1 MTQICHSCLLQLT
14 MVTFMKKY
22 FRFIAFLIVL
32 LSAGYIFLVHT
43 VMPKYIRQSIP
54 EAERIASSFINGS
67 ITLKDITWNGG
78 LSAEVGQLEVKDA
91 QGQKVAEIP
100 RIIVHLRPW
109 LALDKGARAVSR
121 VELVRP
127 QVYLSMDDKQQWN
140 MAKLLK
146 SSDSDE
152 TPFYGLLEIS
162 NGVMHVA
169 MPQGQWDIPVS
180 GTVNGGANPKFA
192 LGLRLGSGVDT
203 LAVGGL
209 VTTKGEGRIEL
220 KSDKLALAPYAALAK
235 HYAGV
240 EELKGD
246 LSKLALIYV
255 NEKGKQRYSGE
266 VNLAGL
272 EGKMQLG
279 DAKHSL
285 KLDGQVRAHDSYLN
299 ISSLEAVV
307 DGQKLALEGE
317 ADLRDTDAPSA
328 KGVLTA
334 DKLAY
339 EGYKLEKLRL
349 PFRGDKKEIILENVA
364 AAYGGGAIKGNATYS
379 LEEKVLTGDL
389 ELKDVTHVTPDRPKD
404 DVHINAK
411 LALLAKVLEDKLQL
425 HAATEV
431 MELEWRGL
439 KINRMNM
446 DGAVDKNGLAID
458 HFSAFAGERGV
469 LLATGNVN
477 KAGEL
482 HIEGRMTDF
491 PINPVLAAAGK
502 EGSGLCSTG
511 FAVGGKLT
519 APEFAG
525 VLQLTQAEFMEQKIK
540 EAHGFVAL
548 KDNQLTIKNFRANM
562 EQGHHIVSGLV
573 DLRGEEP
580 YVDLS
585 LETYGVRIEPI
596 MALILGKKDV
606 PVTGNLDNIMQVR
619 GTTSQPY
626 VYGEV
631 HASDGSAMEQLY
643 NSVDGRYLY
652 DKGTL
657 ELEDFLIK
665 AFYAD
670 VKLDG
675 TMADDGRLNFDM
687 VAKNVDLAHL
697 PIKDETIDLGGKV
710 NAKGHIGGR
719 ITAPT
724 FRGDVDSDKVLIN
737 GEALTELSGTV
748 DGRGLPYNM
757 FKVSFK
763 QPYKH
768 DPSNYGLYT
777 ADVNLN
783 LQEKYMQGK
792 VQMLWGDIGGLL
804 RMARMDYDIN
814 GQMQGLLDFCPQGK
828 GSGLNISITADDV
841 KIHELNYSHMELKG
855 NIKKT
860 LLTLDE
866 VKLQE
871 QDGITDRGLIT
882 AGGQIELKEQG
893 FNLSMQ
899 AFKAN
904 PAIVTAVMKDPPEI
918 KGEMDMQVQLAGTVA
933 KPSGKGSLEIINGS
947 VAGVGVDK
955 LNAELALKNDT
966 IKLEYLVASKDAYS
980 VKASGD
986 IPLDVFRS
994 KEQRRNPRSQMNIIM
1009 DLNEARLGILPA
1021 LSKMV
1026 EWGVGETNG
1035 AVRLAGTLEEPLL
1048 YGSLKIVDGAVK
1060 IKDLDTALEAIN
1072 LDVDFQGNTVLLR
1085 NVSTKLGKGTL
1096 SAEGSYALQTTEND
1110 AYKLHIKADNA
1121 ELASQIFTGR
1131 INSEIEIVPQK
1142 YRDRKKAKGN
1152 VPPPVEYRP
1161 LIKGQLKLDDVVVNM
1176 PTVPEMGEGESNFGL
1191 DMKVELGKKIH
1202 LYNSYLYDIWLNG
1215 GIHIKGSTLFPIVDG
1230 TIKADKGTISY
1241 LRTDFKLQKA
1251 GLVWVEPGTFLPN
1264 VNLESTA
1271 RFSRYRIYMKVN
1283 GPVEK
1288 MDLVLTSDPPLER
1301 NTIVRMLTLQRD
1313 TAGSNEVTSEDM
1325 NNLMTVGLQMTVLGD
1340 VETWIKQTLGLDQF
1354 RIYTGK
1360 VRSGIGFE
1368 SAKDRSQDLTTDE
1381 RNQYNVLVSKYL
1393 NNNFMFGYTTSFD
1406 ALDRSIFGQYDISRH
1421 MNITYSR
1428 SYDMNDKTDN
1438 WYGLEYKITF

>member
-1 MTQICHSCLLQLT
+1 

-146 SSDSDE
+146 PSDSDE

-220 KSDKLALAPYAALAK
+220 KSDKLALATYAALAK

-841 KIHELNYSHMELKG
+841 KIHELNYAHMELKG

-1096 SAEGSYALQTTEND
+1096 SAEGSYALQTTEKD

>member
-1 MTQICHSCLLQLT
+1 
-14 MVTFMKKY
+14 MKKY

-446 DGAVDKNGLAID
+446 DGAVNAKGLTID

-777 ADVNLN
+777 ADVSLN

-804 RMARMDYDIN
+804 RRARMEYDIT

-841 KIHELNYSHMELKG
+841 KIHELNYAHMELKG

-1048 YGSLKIVDGAVK
+1048 YGSLKIMDGAVK

>member
-1 MTQICHSCLLQLT
+1 
-14 MVTFMKKY
+14 MKKY

-364 AAYGGGAIKGNATYS
+364 AAYGGGAIKCNATYS

-748 DGRGLPYNM
+748 DGRGMPYNM

-1048 YGSLKIVDGAVK
+1048 YGSLKIMDGAVK

-1096 SAEGSYALQTTEND
+1096 SAEGSYALQTTEKD

>member
-1 MTQICHSCLLQLT
+1 
-14 MVTFMKKY
+14 MKKY

-446 DGAVDKNGLAID
+446 DGAVNAKGLTID

-841 KIHELNYSHMELKG
+841 KIHELNYAHMELKG

-1048 YGSLKIVDGAVK
+1048 YGSLKIMDGAVK

>member
-1 MTQICHSCLLQLT
+1 
-14 MVTFMKKY
+14 MKKY

-146 SSDSDE
+146 PSDSDE

-748 DGRGLPYNM
+748 DGRGMPYNM

-980 VKASGD
+980 VKESGD

-1096 SAEGSYALQTTEND
+1096 SAEGSYALQTTEKD

>member
-1 MTQICHSCLLQLT
+1 

-643 NSVDGRYLY
+643 NSVGGRYLY

-710 NAKGHIGGR
+710 NAKGHIGGK

-724 FRGDVDSDKVLIN
+724 FRGDVDSDKILIN

-966 IKLEYLVASKDAYS
+966 IKLEYLLASKDAYS

-1048 YGSLKIVDGAVK
+1048 YGSLKIMDGAVK

>member
-1 MTQICHSCLLQLT
+1 
-14 MVTFMKKY
+14 MKKY

-266 VNLAGL
+266 VNLAGF

-1096 SAEGSYALQTTEND
+1096 SAEGSYALQTTEKD

-1251 GLVWVEPGTFLPN
+1251 GLVWVDPGTFLPN

>member
-1096 SAEGSYALQTTEND
+1096 SAEGSYALQTTEKD

>member
-1 MTQICHSCLLQLT
+1 
-14 MVTFMKKY
+14 MKKY

-91 QGQKVAEIP
+91 QGQRVVEIP

-146 SSDSDE
+146 PSDSDE

-710 NAKGHIGGR
+710 NAKGHIGGKL
-719 ITAPT
+719 TAPT

-841 KIHELNYSHMELKG
+841 KIHELNYAHMELKG

-1096 SAEGSYALQTTEND
+1096 SAEGSYALQTTEKD

>member
-1 MTQICHSCLLQLT
+1 
-14 MVTFMKKY
+14 MKKY

-91 QGQKVAEIP
+91 QGQRVVEIP

-285 KLDGQVRAHDSYLN
+285 KLDGQVRANDSYLN

-1096 SAEGSYALQTTEND
+1096 SAEGSYALQTTEKD

>member
-1 MTQICHSCLLQLT
+1 
-14 MVTFMKKY
+14 MKKY

-91 QGQKVAEIP
+91 QGQKIAEIP

-379 LEEKVLTGDL
+379 REEKVLTGDL

-458 HFSAFAGERGV
+458 HFSAFAGERGMI
-469 LLATGNVN
+469 LATGNVN

-491 PINPVLAAAGK
+491 PVHPVLAAAGK
-502 EGSGLCSTG
+502 EGSGLCSMG

-710 NAKGHIGGR
+710 NAKGHIGGK

-783 LQEKYMQGK
+783 LQEKFMQGK

-841 KIHELNYSHMELKG
+841 KIHELNYAHMELKG

-955 LNAELALKNDT
+955 LNAELVLKNDT

-994 KEQRRNPRSQMNIIM
+994 KEQRRNPRSQMNITM

-1035 AVRLAGTLEEPLL
+1035 QVRLAGTLEEPLL
-1048 YGSLKIVDGAVK
+1048 YGSLKIADGAVK
-1060 IKDLDTALEAIN
+1060 IKDLDTALENIN
-1072 LDVDFQGNTVLLR
+1072 LDVDFAGNTVLLR

-1096 SAEGSYALQTTEND
+1096 SAEGSYALQTTEKD

-1131 INSEIEIVPQK
+1131 FNSEIEIVPQK

-1176 PTVPEMGEGESNFGL
+1176 PTVPEIGEGESNFGL

-1215 GIHIKGSTLFPIVDG
+1215 AIHIKGSTLFPIVDG

>member
-1 MTQICHSCLLQLT
+1 
-14 MVTFMKKY
+14 MKKY

-91 QGQKVAEIP
+91 QGQKIAEIP

-379 LEEKVLTGDL
+379 REEKVLTGDL

-458 HFSAFAGERGV
+458 HFSAFAGERGMI
-469 LLATGNVN
+469 LATGNVN

-491 PINPVLAAAGK
+491 PVHPVLAAAGK
-502 EGSGLCSTG
+502 EGSGLCSMG

-710 NAKGHIGGR
+710 NAKGHIGGK

-841 KIHELNYSHMELKG
+841 KIHELNYAHMELKG

-955 LNAELALKNDT
+955 LNAELVLKNDT

-994 KEQRRNPRSQMNIIM
+994 KEQRRNPRSQMNITM

-1035 AVRLAGTLEEPLL
+1035 QVRLAGTLEEPLL
-1048 YGSLKIVDGAVK
+1048 YGSLKIADGAVK
-1060 IKDLDTALEAIN
+1060 IKDLDTALENIN
-1072 LDVDFQGNTVLLR
+1072 LDVDFAGNTVLLR

-1096 SAEGSYALQTTEND
+1096 SAEGSYALQTTEKD

-1131 INSEIEIVPQK
+1131 FNSEIEIVPQK

>member
-1 MTQICHSCLLQLT
+1 
-14 MVTFMKKY
+14 MKKY
-22 FRFIAFLIVL
+22 FSFIAFLIVL

-43 VMPKYIRQSIP
+43 VMPKYIRQSLP
-54 EAERIASSFINGS
+54 QAERIASSFINGS

-91 QGQKVAEIP
+91 QGQKIAEIP

-841 KIHELNYSHMELKG
+841 KIHELNYAHMELKG

-1096 SAEGSYALQTTEND
+1096 SAEGSYALQTTEKD

>member
-1 MTQICHSCLLQLT
+1 
-14 MVTFMKKY
+14 MKKY

-91 QGQKVAEIP
+91 QGQKIAEIP

-235 HYAGV
+235 HYAQID
-240 EELKGD
+240 ELKGG

-379 LEEKVLTGDL
+379 REEKVLTGDL

-458 HFSAFAGERGV
+458 HFSAFAGKQGM

-491 PINPVLAAAGK
+491 PVHPVLAAAGK

-710 NAKGHIGGR
+710 NAKGHIGGK

-841 KIHELNYSHMELKG
+841 KIHELNYAHMELKG

-947 VAGVGVDK
+947 VAGVSVDK
-955 LNAELALKNDT
+955 INAELALKNDT
-966 IKLEYLVASKDAYS
+966 IQLEYLVATKDVYGL
-980 VKASGD
+980 KASGD

-994 KEQRRNPRSQMNIIM
+994 KEQRRNPRSQMNITM

-1035 AVRLAGTLEEPLL
+1035 QVRLAGTLEEPLL
-1048 YGSLKIVDGAVK
+1048 YGSLKIADGAVK
-1060 IKDLDTALEAIN
+1060 IKDLDTALENIN
-1072 LDVDFQGNTVLLR
+1072 LDVDFAGNTVLLR

-1096 SAEGSYALQTTEND
+1096 SAEGSYALQTTEKD

-1131 INSEIEIVPQK
+1131 FNSEIEIVPQK

-1176 PTVPEMGEGESNFGL
+1176 PTVPEIGEGESNFGL

-1428 SYDMNDKTDN
+1428 SYNMNDKTDN

>member
-1 MTQICHSCLLQLT
+1 
-14 MVTFMKKY
+14 MKKY

-364 AAYGGGAIKGNATYS
+364 AAYGGGAIKCNATYS

-643 NSVDGRYLY
+643 NSVGGRYLY

-710 NAKGHIGGR
+710 NAKGHVGGK

-724 FRGDVDSDKVLIN
+724 FRGDVDSDKILIN

-828 GSGLNISITADDV
+828 GSGLNISIKADDV
-841 KIHELNYSHMELKG
+841 KIHELNYAHMELKG

-1096 SAEGSYALQTTEND
+1096 SAEGSYALQTTEKD

>member
-1 MTQICHSCLLQLT
+1 

-91 QGQKVAEIP
+91 QGQKIAEIP

-379 LEEKVLTGDL
+379 LEEKVFTGDL

-548 KDNQLTIKNFRANM
+548 KDNQLTIKNFRVNM

-710 NAKGHIGGR
+710 NAKGHIGGK

-724 FRGDVDSDKVLIN
+724 FRGDVDSDKILIN

>member
-1 MTQICHSCLLQLT
+1 
-14 MVTFMKKY
+14 MKKY

-91 QGQKVAEIP
+91 QGQKIAEIP

-285 KLDGQVRAHDSYLN
+285 KLDGQVRANDSYLN

-562 EQGHHIVSGLV
+562 EQGHHSVSGLV

-1060 IKDLDTALEAIN
+1060 IKDLDTALEALN

-1096 SAEGSYALQTTEND
+1096 SAEGSYALQTTEKD

-1340 VETWIKQTLGLDQF
+1340 VETWIKHPLGLDQF

-1406 ALDRSIFGQYDISRH
+1406 ALDRSVFGQYDISRH

-1428 SYDMNDKTDN
+1428 SYDLNDKADN

>member
-1 MTQICHSCLLQLT
+1 
-14 MVTFMKKY
+14 MKKY

-285 KLDGQVRAHDSYLN
+285 KLDGQVRVHDSYLN
-299 ISSLEAVV
+299 IGSLEAVV

-317 ADLRDTDAPSA
+317 ADLRDTDAPCA

-519 APEFAG
+519 APEFVG

-710 NAKGHIGGR
+710 NAKGHIGGK
-719 ITAPT
+719 ITAPS
-724 FRGDVDSDKVLIN
+724 FRGDVDSDKILIN

>member
-1 MTQICHSCLLQLT
+1 
-14 MVTFMKKY
+14 MKKY

-841 KIHELNYSHMELKG
+841 KIHELNYAHMELKG

-1096 SAEGSYALQTTEND
+1096 SAEGSYALQTTEKD

>member
-1 MTQICHSCLLQLT
+1 
-14 MVTFMKKY
+14 MKKY

-91 QGQKVAEIP
+91 QGQKIAEIP

-146 SSDSDE
+146 PSDSDE

-1096 SAEGSYALQTTEND
+1096 SAEGSYALQTTEKD

>member
-1 MTQICHSCLLQLT
+1 
-14 MVTFMKKY
+14 MKKY

-127 QVYLSMDDKQQWN
+127 QIYLSMDDKQQWN

-146 SSDSDE
+146 PSDSDE

-469 LLATGNVN
+469 LLVTGNVN

-1096 SAEGSYALQTTEND
+1096 SAEGSYALQTTEKD

>member
-1 MTQICHSCLLQLT
+1 
-14 MVTFMKKY
+14 MKKY

-127 QVYLSMDDKQQWN
+127 QIYLSMDDKQQWN

-146 SSDSDE
+146 PSDSDE

-339 EGYKLEKLRL
+339 EGYKPEKLRL

-469 LLATGNVN
+469 LLVTGNVN

-768 DPSNYGLYT
+768 DTSNYGLYT

-841 KIHELNYSHMELKG
+841 KIHELNYAHMELKG

-1035 AVRLAGTLEEPLL
+1035 AVRLAGTLEKPLL

-1096 SAEGSYALQTTEND
+1096 SAEGSYALQTTEKD

-1368 SAKDRSQDLTTDE
+1368 SAKDHSQDLTTDE

>member
-1 MTQICHSCLLQLT
+1 

-364 AAYGGGAIKGNATYS
+364 AAYGGGAIKCNATYS

-643 NSVDGRYLY
+643 NSVGGRYLY

-710 NAKGHIGGR
+710 NAKGHVGGK

-724 FRGDVDSDKVLIN
+724 FRGDVDSDKILIN

-828 GSGLNISITADDV
+828 GSGLNISIKADDV
-841 KIHELNYSHMELKG
+841 KIHELNYAHMELKG

-1096 SAEGSYALQTTEND
+1096 SAEGSYALQTTEKD

>member
-1 MTQICHSCLLQLT
+1 

-349 PFRGDKKEIILENVA
+349 PFRGDKKEIILENIA
-364 AAYGGGAIKGNATYS
+364 AAYGGGAIKCNATYS

-1096 SAEGSYALQTTEND
+1096 SAEGSYALQTTEKD

>member
-1 MTQICHSCLLQLT
+1 
-14 MVTFMKKY
+14 MKKY

-994 KEQRRNPRSQMNIIM
+994 KEQRRNSRSQMNIIM

-1096 SAEGSYALQTTEND
+1096 SAEGSYALQTTEKD

>member
-1 MTQICHSCLLQLT
+1 
-14 MVTFMKKY
+14 MKKY

-54 EAERIASSFINGS
+54 EAERLASSFINGS

-209 VTTKGEGRIEL
+209 VTTKGEGRFEL

-379 LEEKVLTGDL
+379 REEKVLTGDL

-446 DGAVDKNGLAID
+446 DGAVNAKGLTID

-643 NSVDGRYLY
+643 NSVGGRYLY

-710 NAKGHIGGR
+710 NAKGHVGGK

-783 LQEKYMQGK
+783 LQEKFMQGK

-841 KIHELNYSHMELKG
+841 KIHKLNYAHMALKG

-933 KPSGKGSLEIINGS
+933 KPSGKGFLEIINGS

-966 IKLEYLVASKDAYS
+966 IQLEYLVASKDAYS

-994 KEQRRNPRSQMNIIM
+994 KEQRRNPRSQMNIIV

-1035 AVRLAGTLEEPLL
+1035 QVRLAGTLEEPLL
-1048 YGSLKIVDGAVK
+1048 YGSLKIADGAVK
-1060 IKDLDTALEAIN
+1060 IKDLDTALENIN
-1072 LDVDFQGNTVLLR
+1072 LDVDFAGNTVLLR

-1096 SAEGSYALQTTEND
+1096 SAEGSYALQTTAKD

-1121 ELASQIFTGR
+1121 ELASQLFTGR

-1142 YRDRKKAKGN
+1142 YRDRRKRKDN
-1152 VPPPVEYRP
+1152 LPPPVEYRP

-1428 SYDMNDKTDN
+1428 SYNMNDKTDN

>member
-1 MTQICHSCLLQLT
+1 
-14 MVTFMKKY
+14 MKKY

-146 SSDSDE
+146 PSDSDE

-1096 SAEGSYALQTTEND
+1096 SAEGSYALQTTEKD

>member
-1 MTQICHSCLLQLT
+1 
-14 MVTFMKKY
+14 MKKY

-220 KSDKLALAPYAALAK
+220 KSDKLALATYAALAK

-1096 SAEGSYALQTTEND
+1096 SAEGSYALQTTEKD

>member
-1 MTQICHSCLLQLT
+1 
-14 MVTFMKKY
+14 MKKY

-91 QGQKVAEIP
+91 QGQKIAEIP

-379 LEEKVLTGDL
+379 REEKVLTGDL

-458 HFSAFAGERGV
+458 HFSAFAGERGMI
-469 LLATGNVN
+469 LATGNVN

-491 PINPVLAAAGK
+491 PVHPVLAAAGK
-502 EGSGLCSTG
+502 EGSGLCSMG

-710 NAKGHIGGR
+710 NAKGHIGGK

-841 KIHELNYSHMELKG
+841 KIHELNYAHMELKG

-955 LNAELALKNDT
+955 LNAELVLKNDT

-994 KEQRRNPRSQMNIIM
+994 KEQRRNPRSQMNITM

-1035 AVRLAGTLEEPLL
+1035 QVRLAGTLEEPLL
-1048 YGSLKIVDGAVK
+1048 YGSLKIADGAVK
-1060 IKDLDTALEAIN
+1060 IKDLDTALENIN
-1072 LDVDFQGNTVLLR
+1072 LDVDFAGNTVLLR

-1096 SAEGSYALQTTEND
+1096 SAEGSYALQTTEKD

-1131 INSEIEIVPQK
+1131 FNSEIEIVPQK

-1176 PTVPEMGEGESNFGL
+1176 PTVPEIGEGESNFGL

>member
-1 MTQICHSCLLQLT
+1 
-14 MVTFMKKY
+14 MKKY

-91 QGQKVAEIP
+91 QGQKIAEIP

-146 SSDSDE
+146 PSDSDE

-469 LLATGNVN
+469 LLAMGNVN

-1096 SAEGSYALQTTEND
+1096 SAEGSYALQTTEKD

>member
-1 MTQICHSCLLQLT
+1 
-14 MVTFMKKY
+14 MKKY

-146 SSDSDE
+146 PSDSDE

-364 AAYGGGAIKGNATYS
+364 AAYGGGSIKGNATYS
-379 LEEKVLTGDL
+379 LEEKVFTGDL
-389 ELKDVTHVTPDRPKD
+389 EVKDVTHVTPDRPKD

-411 LALLAKVLEDKLQL
+411 LAVLAKVLEDKLQL

-431 MELEWRGL
+431 MDLEWRGL

-458 HFSAFAGERGV
+458 HFSAFAGKQGM

-491 PINPVLAAAGK
+491 PVHPVLAAAGK

-710 NAKGHIGGR
+710 NAKGHVGGKL
-719 ITAPT
+719 TAPT

-783 LQEKYMQGK
+783 LQEKFMQGK

-841 KIHELNYSHMELKG
+841 KIHKLNYAHMALKG

-933 KPSGKGSLEIINGS
+933 KPSGKGFLEIINGS

-966 IKLEYLVASKDAYS
+966 IQLEYLVASKDAYS

-994 KEQRRNPRSQMNIIM
+994 KEQRRNPRSQMNIIV

-1035 AVRLAGTLEEPLL
+1035 QVRLAGTLEEPLL
-1048 YGSLKIVDGAVK
+1048 YGSLKIADGAVK
-1060 IKDLDTALEAIN
+1060 IKDLDTALENIN
-1072 LDVDFQGNTVLLR
+1072 LDVDFAGNTVLLR

-1096 SAEGSYALQTTEND
+1096 SAEGSYALQTTEKD

-1121 ELASQIFTGR
+1121 ELASQLFTGR

-1142 YRDRKKAKGN
+1142 YRDRRKRKDN
-1152 VPPPVEYRP
+1152 LPPPVEYRP

-1428 SYDMNDKTDN
+1428 SYNMNDKTDN

>member
-1 MTQICHSCLLQLT
+1 
-14 MVTFMKKY
+14 MKKY

-91 QGQKVAEIP
+91 QGQKIAEIP

-469 LLATGNVN
+469 LLAMGNVN

-1096 SAEGSYALQTTEND
+1096 SAEGSYALQTTEKD

>member
-1 MTQICHSCLLQLT
+1 
-14 MVTFMKKY
+14 MKKY

-1096 SAEGSYALQTTEND
+1096 SAEGSYALQTTEKD

-1428 SYDMNDKTDN
+1428 SYNMNDKTDN